1 MEEYYTIWVRS
12 ANRLSGD
19 TNDFYYNIG
28 GILPQDITYF
38 KVQVLE
44 YIIPY
49 HGINTYNSQAFE
61 IRVDFG
67 GSSIYHHD
75 TISETSLI
83 ISNLKD
89 YFIYFD
95 NANGVDYLENK
106 SEFNI
111 KPGPKTPDG
120 ISCANLLLTVAAPVV
135 IKVEVVLALTEVVP
149 EVLPNAVQYVI
160 LSSTFTFIS
169 KAIFIY
175 TFD

>member
-12 ANRLSGD
+12 ENRLSGD

-49 HGINTYNSQAFE
+49 HGINTYDSQAFE
-61 IRVDFG
+61 IRADFG
-67 GSSIYHHD
+67 SSSIYHSD
-75 TISETSLI
+75 NIPETSLM

-89 YFIYFD
+89 YLVYY
-95 NANGVDYLENK
+95 NNVNGVDYLENK

-111 KPGPKTPDG
+111 KPGPEIIINRPRDIINIQLIATDNNQLLVTDEQVPSNPIDWYMLLKFTP
-120 ISCANLLLTVAAPVV
+120 
-135 IKVEVVLALTEVVP
+135 
-149 EVLPNAVQYVI
+149 
-160 LSSTFTFIS
+160 LS
-169 KAIFIY
+169 
-175 TFD
+175 